1 MKTPKISTPEVA
13 KPIPIPQT
21 DSPEM
26 ISVQQSN
33 RKAMEDQEGSASS
46 LLTGSKGDLS
56 PSGTEKKKL
65 GFGSIAY

>member
-26 ISVQQSN
+26 AAVQQGI
-33 RKAMEDQEGSASS
+33 RKDQAEQEGSASS
-46 LLTGSKGDLS
+46 LLTGSKGDITE
-56 PSGTEKKKL
+56 SGTQKKKL
-65 GFGSIAY
+65 GLGSIAY